1 MANEIGRLAQGY
13 KDVKGTNT
21 ITFIPQTLLPKDAT
35 VTYARIVPDYR
46 PLKAEPYRTRL
57 TVGGDKLPYFNATKT
72 DTASLPTI
80 KTHLNSTI
88 STEGARYATADIS
101 NFYLA
106 NNKLLYPEYMRI
118 NLKDLP
124 DDIIQQYH
132 LKQIADKHGFV
143 YTRIDK
149 GMYGLKQA
157 GKIAYDN
164 LVAHLKKFGY
174 APCRITKGLW
184 KHKTNATTFVL
195 VVDDFGIK
203 YTNEQ
208 DLNHLIH
215 ALKQRY
221 TISLNKDATNF
232 VGMHLHWDYNK
243 RTVNISMPTYIPELL
258 KNIQHIPCIPEHA
271 PHKYNVPIYGQ
282 KIQYATEDN
291 NLPQLEEEDKTRI
304 QQIIGSLLYYGRAVD
319 PTILVALSTLASQ
332 QNAPTKETADAIT
345 KLLNYVAT
353 HPNATIQYKKSD
365 MILCTHSDAIYL
377 SEPKAKS
384 RAAGHFFLSSNKNT
398 QNNGPIHTVCNI
410 IKNVMSSTPE
420 AEIAAA
426 FLTAKDVI
434 PIRNTLEEM
443 GHPQP
448 PTPIHTDNSTAHGFL
463 NETIKQ
469 KRTKTID
476 MRFWWLIDRVKQ
488 KHFTIYWSPGDTNLA
503 DYFSKHHSPAHHAK
517 MRKTFLFTKNE
528 KTPTYSDVLQGCHN
542 TASHI
547 RNTTRGMR
555 SKTTPQVRSES

>member
-1 MANEIGRLAQGY
+1 M
-13 KDVKGTNT
+13 
-21 ITFIPQTLLPKDAT
+21 
-35 VTYARIVPDYR
+35 
-46 PLKAEPYRTRL
+46 
-57 TVGGDKLPYFNATKT
+57 
-72 DTASLPTI
+72 
-80 KTHLNSTI
+80 H
-88 STEGARYATADIS
+88 
-101 NFYLA
+101 
-106 NNKLLYPEYMRI
+106 I

-132 LKQIADKHGFV
+132 LKQIADKHGYV

-149 GMYGLKQA
+149 VMYGLKQA

-365 MILCTHSDAIYL
+365 MILCTHSDASYL

-426 FLTAKDVI
+426 FLTAKDAI

-469 KRTKTID
+469 KRTKAID

-528 KTPTYSDVLQGCHN
+528 KNPTYSDVLQGCHN
-542 TASHI
+542 TTSHI

-555 SKTTPQVRSES
+555 SKTTPQVRSESQT